1 MTTTLILA
9 QATQVDSGDAV
20 SIGLV
25 ILLAVVAIAALVLF
39 IAALVSVLSSTVLS
53 GVGKIV
59 WILLIFV
66 FPLLGPLLWFFLGR
80 NVRI

>member
-9 QATQVDSGDAV
+9 QATQVDSGYAV

>member
-9 QATQVDSGDAV
+9 QATQVDSGYAV

-66 FPLLGPLLWFFLGR
+66 FPLLGPLLWFLLGR